1 MMLTKSY
8 PDVVPIGMVL
18 KYTKAMKVL
27 LNILFFSLFLVSS
40 GEVLAQNDHNHIEG
54 QVVEESEEEEE
65 IPLIGVNVYWA
76 GTTQG
81 TVTDENGNFHLDRSA
96 ATNKLVISYVGYQN
110 DTVEVTQNGPVKITL
125 KSSVSLD
132 AVTVE
137 SRKRSTEISYLEARK
152 VEKIGEKELMKAAC
166 CNLSESFETT
176 PGVDVAFTDA
186 VTGTRQ
192 IQMLGLAGPYTQI
205 LNENIP
211 DVRGLSANYG
221 LTYIPGP
228 WVEGIQLTKGTGS
241 VLNGFESIAGQINVE
256 LRKPQSGDRMYLN
269 AYANEGGRFEGNAN
283 LRQKVDDHWST
294 GLLLHGSNMGLVQDR
309 NNDGFMDNLIGSTLI
324 GLNRWNY
331 HNEEKGREMQIVVK
345 GVRLDHTG
353 GETDAHNSHTD
364 HQAWVLKHFTQ
375 RLEGF
380 VKMGKIFTATPW
392 KSLGLQLS
400 GVTHNQKAQYG
411 GITYNGR
418 QNSLYSNLLYRSIIG
433 NTNHIFITGASVQYD
448 NLNESL
454 NDSTMLREE
463 IVPGAFFEY
472 SYKWGEKFSAVAGI
486 RGDYH
491 NIYGAFASP
500 RLHLRYAPTEK
511 LVFRASGGRGQR
523 TASIFAENN
532 GIYATSRQIEVLGDG
547 SNKPYGL
554 MPEVAWNFGGSITKT
569 FTLDYR
575 DGAVS
580 LEFYR
585 TDFQNQIVMD
595 LEDPRKVVFYN
606 LNGKSYSN
614 SAQIQ
619 VDYELLKRLD
629 VRLAYR
635 WYDVKTQYS
644 QELLEKPFVSAHRAF
659 ANLAYATRNNWKFD
673 FTANWQGSK
682 RVPYTGSNPVE
693 YQVVSRSP
701 DYWLLNTQVTKVWRE
716 RFEVYVGV
724 ENILNFKQQNPI
736 LSSEQPFSEYFDA
749 SLVWGPVFG
758 RNTYLG
764 LRYKIF

>member
-1 MMLTKSY
+1 MRTL
-8 PDVVPIGMVL
+8 I
-18 KYTKAMKVL
+18 KAS
-27 LNILFFSLFLVSS
+27 FFFLLFLPFTQVF
-40 GEVLAQNDHNHIEG
+40 AQHNHEYITG
-54 QVVEESEEEEE
+54 QVVEENKEGEEVP
-65 IPLIGVNVYWA
+65 IIGANVYWA
-76 GTTQG
+76 GTTEG
-81 TVTDENGNFHLDRSA
+81 SITDVDGNFQLDALTS
-96 ATNKLVISYVGYQN
+96 TDKLVISYVGYQN
-110 DTVEVTQNGPVKITL
+110 DTVHITQGGPVKITM

-132 AVTVE
+132 AITVE
-137 SRKRSTEISYLEARK
+137 SRKRSTEISYLEARQ
-152 VEKIGEKELMKAAC
+152 VQKIGEKELMKAAC

-205 LNENIP
+205 LNENMP

-241 VLNGFESIAGQINVE
+241 VINGFESIAGQINVE
-256 LRKPQSGDRMYLN
+256 LRKPQSGDQAYLN
-269 AYANEGGRFEGNAN
+269 AYANEGGRMEGNAN
-283 LRQKVDDHWST
+283 LRREVNDHWST
-294 GLLLHGSNMGLVQDR
+294 GLLLHGSLMGLEQDR
-309 NNDGFMDNLIGSTLI
+309 NNDGFMDNLTGPTLI
-324 GLNRWNY
+324 GLHRWNFQ
-331 HNEEKGREMQIVVK
+331 NDEKGLEMQIMVK
-345 GVRLDHTG
+345 GTKLDHTG
-353 GETDAHNSHTD
+353 GETAAHENHTD
-364 HQAWVLKHFTQ
+364 HQAWVLKHLTE

-380 VKMGKIFTATPW
+380 VKMGKIFTETPW
-392 KSLGLQLS
+392 KSIGLQLS

-411 GITYNGR
+411 ATNYNGK
-418 QNSLYSNLLYRSIIG
+418 QNSFYSNLLYRSIIG
-433 NTNHIFITGASVQYD
+433 NTNHVFITGASMQYD
-448 NLNESL
+448 NLSEEL
-454 NDSTMLREE
+454 NDSSMLREE

-472 SYKWGEKFSAVAGI
+472 TYKWGEKFSSVAGI

-491 NIYGAFASP
+491 NIYGAFVTP

-511 LVFRASGGRGQR
+511 LVFRLAGGRGQR

-532 GIYATSRQIEVLGDG
+532 GMFATSRQIVVLGDG
-547 SNKPYGL
+547 SGKPYGL
-554 MPEVAWNFGGSITKT
+554 KPEVAWNYGASITKT

-575 DGAVS
+575 DGALS

-619 VDYELLKRLD
+619 VDYELIRRLD

-659 ANLAYATRNNWKFD
+659 ANLAYETRTNWKFD

-682 RVPYTGSNPVE
+682 RIPYTGSNPVQF
-693 YQVVSRSP
+693 QVPSRSP
-701 DYWLLNTQVTKVWRE
+701 HFWILNTQITKVWRE
-716 RFEVYVGV
+716 RFEVYAGM
-724 ENILNFKQQNPI
+724 ENILNFKQKNPI
-736 LSSEQPFSEYFDA
+736 LSSEQPYSENFDA